1 MTILKD
7 MTCSKS
13 RSRKKESWSRRKRNQ
28 KGRYDEFI
36 WKQESKFADC
46 CTGSPEPEEP
56 EKAGQTESSATTIM
70 AYFKRVRKYGG
81 IMTGITQD
89 VADLEHKGLAERVYE
104 KKEVSFLVS
113 LLKRKLY
120 EVDAKR
126 RFNNKMDYSRYQK
139 IMSICEEYHIEPIP
153 ENAYKIAAV
162 TKNQHK
168 NFGITGFQR
177 NAQSKVFRWIFLY
190 ISA

>member
-1 MTILKD
+1 MIRSLKTKTYAATQND
-7 MTCSKS
+7 GERGVVMWEWIVTTL
-13 RSRKKESWSRRKRNQ
+13 Q
-28 KGRYDEFI
+28 KQAKPLQKMCCHMGT
-36 WKQESKFADC
+36 SADDIVSEAC
-46 CTGSPEPEEP
+46 VEL
-56 EKAGQTESSATTIM
+56 
-70 AYFKRVRKYGG
+70 
-81 IMTGITQD
+81 
-89 VADLEHKGLAERVYE
+89 LEHKGLAERVYE

-168 NFGITGFQR
+168 NFGIMTIRTIPMTEKPEIVAYEYLEQM
-177 NAQSKVFRWIFLY
+177 
-190 ISA
+190 ISDSETDDVSGEGAD

>member
-1 MTILKD
+1 M
-7 MTCSKS
+7 
-13 RSRKKESWSRRKRNQ
+13 
-28 KGRYDEFI
+28 
-36 WKQESKFADC
+36 
-46 CTGSPEPEEP
+46 
-56 EKAGQTESSATTIM
+56 
-70 AYFKRVRKYGG
+70 
-81 IMTGITQD
+81 
-89 VADLEHKGLAERVYE
+89 YE

-168 NFGITGFQR
+168 NFGIMTIRTILMTEKPEIVAYEYLEQM
-177 NAQSKVFRWIFLY
+177 
-190 ISA
+190 ISDSETDDVSGEGAD